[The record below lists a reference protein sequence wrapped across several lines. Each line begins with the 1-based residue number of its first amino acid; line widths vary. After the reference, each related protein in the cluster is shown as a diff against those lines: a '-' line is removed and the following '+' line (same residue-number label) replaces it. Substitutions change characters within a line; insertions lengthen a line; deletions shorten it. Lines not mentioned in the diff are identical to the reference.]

1 MSILDDE
8 TPDDQFERTLP
19 EDRVDYDE
27 MDRSVFEDPVS
38 AKDFRPASTLGQLS
52 EKATSGSPQFAS
64 TPPLAPLTVE
74 IVDYFNEY
82 PGPAPINTVLTHS
95 TERYLEELDPDQDYD
110 PSHIEMGLLHLA
122 NAAITATNHKMSTPR
137 DRHPA
142 AKVLKPHQIAL
153 VLRRLCRVVRIAPSN
168 MSTDREYDL
177 LGLYRKAGDDQGT
190 YSTSEEDLRTVA
202 RKFNAQLS
210 KNDFQ
215 EVFSGLRDIAPRVTQ
230 CAERDL
236 VPVNNGVF
244 HYGTE
249 DAEMTI
255 NGRVFQFKAKTLH
268 EFDPAFVFLSK
279 SRVNYVANAPKQVIT
294 HPVDGEWEITE
305 WVADLFHIEDENDF
319 NAQNAG
325 MAELVWEV
333 LGAIIRPYVRW
344 GKTAWFYSERG
355 NNGKGTLCSL
365 MRNLVG
371 HGAHTSISLSELGSD
386 FALEPLLR
394 ANAIIVDEN
403 DVGTYIDKAAN
414 LKTIV
419 TNDILQ
425 INRKHRTAIAFQF
438 WGLMVQCLN
447 EFPRMK
453 DKSESSY
460 RRQLF
465 MPFSKC
471 FTGAERKYIK
481 NDYLQRPKVLEYAL
495 WYVLHEAGAETPGSY
510 YEFSEPLATRAVLS
524 EYKEYNDPVRSFWD
538 EFREQFVWDLLPF
551 TFLYD
556 LYKSWFQ
563 KTSPSGSPLSR
574 PQFIRDLLSVVEND
588 LTWECRDKD
597 KKIRPADLMNDP
609 ETLIADFEL
618 RDWYSPRFN
627 PHDRKSYTE
636 LGREGIS
643 SPAIKSI
650 YRGILRKNPVSWDDK
665 LAARAASKAQ
675 LLAAEAA
682 HRAERDAQTSQPTT
696 TAPWANR

>member
-19 EDRVDYDE
+19 EDRVDYYE
-27 MDRSVFEDPVS
+27 MDRSVFEDPSS
-38 AKDFRPASTLGQLS
+38 AKDFRPASTLAQLS
-52 EKATSGSPQFAS
+52 EKAPRGSTQFAP
-64 TPPLAPLTVE
+64 TPPLAPLTVKV
-74 IVDYFNEY
+74 VDYFNDY
-82 PGPAPINTVLTHS
+82 PGPAPINTLLTYS
-95 TERYLEELDPDQDYD
+95 TDRYLQELDPEQNYD

-122 NAAITATNHKMSTPR
+122 NAAITATNHKVSSPR
-137 DRHPA
+137 DRHAA
-142 AKVLKPHQIAL
+142 AKFLQPHQIAA
-153 VLRRLCRVVRIAPSN
+153 VLQRLHHVVRIAPSS

-177 LGLYRKAGDDQGT
+177 IGLYRKEGIDEGT
-190 YSTSEEDLRTVA
+190 YSTSEEDLRTIA
-202 RKFNAQLS
+202 RKFNARLS
-210 KNDFQ
+210 KNEFQ
-215 EVFSGLRDIAPRVTQ
+215 EVLASLRDNADRVTQ

-236 VPVNNGVF
+236 IAVNNGIF
-244 HYGTE
+244 FYGVE
-249 DAEMTI
+249 DTDVSV
-255 NGRVFQFKAKTLH
+255 NGQVFQFKAKMLH
-268 EFDPAFVFLSK
+268 PFNPAFVFLSK

-305 WVADLFHIEDENDF
+305 WVADLFHTAGNTEF
-319 NAQNAG
+319 NERNAG

-333 LGAIIRPYVRW
+333 LGAIIRPHVRW
-344 GKTAWFYSERG
+344 GKTAWFYSEQG

-371 HGAHTSISLSELGSD
+371 HGAHTSIALSELGSD

-403 DVGTYIDKAAN
+403 DVGTFIDKAAN

-510 YEFSEPLATRAVLS
+510 YEFSEPIATRAVLS

-556 LYKSWFQ
+556 LYKSWFERS
-563 KTSPSGSPLSR
+563 SPSGSPLSR
-574 PQFIRDLLSVVEND
+574 MQFVRDLLQVISD
-588 LTWECRDKD
+588 DRLWHCADKS
-597 KKIRPADLMNDP
+597 KSIRPAHMMSYP
-609 ETLIADFEL
+609 EQLIAEYEL
-618 RDWYSPRFN
+618 KRWYSPTYKGDDPMRV
-627 PHDRKSYTE
+627 SQ
-636 LGREGIS
+636 
-643 SPAIKSI
+643 PALSAS
-650 YRGILRKNPVSWDDK
+650 YRGILRRNPLSAAAKQAAAALTDDEI
-665 LAARAASKAQ
+665 RQ
-675 LLAAEAA
+675 LIQDHISGMQGNGPEDK
-682 HRAERDAQTSQPTT
+682 E
-696 TAPWANR
+696 